1 MAPSVAIWRKCD
13 RGPPA
18 RRAPRGVNR
27 ASARAA
33 GSPSG
38 GDCTATSSLLRVGL
52 SRRDHSQLVAVTGE
66 RADPGWRRRVEVEPP
81 ALADRAASQLHR
93 RGSPDVRPRHQP
105 GRSSAARVPRPLG
118 HDAST
123 RVHRPPA
130 LPSIGFLLCCRSCPR
145 VEGRIVLA
153 PCGDRRLPGPQG
165 PALDAAASLPALPQR
180 TAIWLSRLRSS
191 PAMAKAG
198 IARVGPTQEKRTSTA
213 SGTRSPNV
221 RSRAAPR
228 SPGSHGTSATPRM
241 KVTTDIYGHWERAE
255 RKL

>member
-1 MAPSVAIWRKCD
+1 M
-13 RGPPA
+13 
-18 RRAPRGVNR
+18 
-27 ASARAA
+27 SARAI
-33 GSPSG
+33 SQ
-38 GDCTATSSLLRVGL
+38 VGL
-52 SRRDHSQLVAVTGE
+52 PQHE
-66 RADPGWRRRVEVEPP
+66 CRV
-81 ALADRAASQLHR
+81 
-93 RGSPDVRPRHQP
+93 
-105 GRSSAARVPRPLG
+105 RSVMTPQRVCAG
-118 HDAST
+118 
-123 RVHRPPA
+123 PPA
-130 LPSIGFLLCCRSCPR
+130 LPSTGFLLCCRSCPR